1 MPSSLPEPADLLDV
15 GLGLRAELLRHFG
28 RHVEIET
35 ILARAFLVFLALV
48 GLLLLRCLV
57 ALLVVTVV
65 LLLRLLLLRD
75 PVLLPPARA
84 GRAAVE
90 GHRFLGGHL
99 AHLTAGVTDLR
110 CIVPN
115 TADVHDVIAQLTAMV
130 VGTVSVLTPS
140 SARSRAPDPPE
151 GWGGR
156 SSGAD
161 RGLEE

>member
-110 CIVPN
+110 PRGR
-115 TADVHDVIAQLTAMV
+115 ALPP
-130 VGTVSVLTPS
+130 SPS
-140 SARSRAPDPPE
+140 SGPSALFAFSFA
-151 GWGGR
+151 
-156 SSGAD
+156 
-161 RGLEE
+161 